1 MKPDV
6 KMDRGGRAYVLLG
19 VRFVR
24 SGFDV
29 VAWSAYKLAKFLQTH
44 VEKISDSALFKST
57 TKTDGKNTT
66 IYSDVVVAAAAAGVV
81 MASVIAF
88 CAVAF

>member
-1 MKPDV
+1 M
-6 KMDRGGRAYVLLG
+6 
-19 VRFVR
+19 
-24 SGFDV
+24 
-29 VAWSAYKLAKFLQTH
+29 
-44 VEKISDSALFKST
+44 SDSALFKST